1 MENGKF
7 PFPQLRTVTS
17 ANLTLRPLQPRDLPL
32 KVRWY
37 NDPDI
42 SKTLILDQPLELE
55 KTCQW
60 FETIKDDSSRIDWL
74 IEDKNSNP
82 IGLISLVGIDADQ
95 KSAEIFIVIGEKD
108 CWGKG
113 VMLEAEMAVSRWA
126 FDVLGLEKI
135 WAQARADNIASI
147 ITMKKIGFKM
157 NNALTKEQIIKGQK
171 VDVLHFDLPRE
182 NFKISIPPIE
192 N

>member
-1 MENGKF
+1 MEN
-7 PFPQLRTVTS
+7 PSPQLRTVRS
-17 ANLTLRPLQPRDLPL
+17 ANLLLRPLDKAALPL
-32 KVRWY
+32 KVQWY
-37 NDPDI
+37 NDPDV
-42 SKTLILDQPLELE
+42 SKTLILDEPLELE
-55 KTCQW
+55 KTLRW
-60 FETIKDDSSRIDWL
+60 FDKIQNDASRIDWL

-113 VMLEAEMAVSRWA
+113 VMIEAETAVIRWA

-135 WAQARADNIASI
+135 WAHARADNIASI

-182 NFKISIPPIE
+182 NFKISILPIE